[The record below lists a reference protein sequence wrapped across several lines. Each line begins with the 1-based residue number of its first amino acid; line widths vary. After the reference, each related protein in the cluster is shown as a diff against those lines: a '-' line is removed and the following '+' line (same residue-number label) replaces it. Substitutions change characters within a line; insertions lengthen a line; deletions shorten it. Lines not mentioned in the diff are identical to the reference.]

1 MDSAL
6 KIITLNKV
14 AFLLFIIP
22 FFALVLSI
30 LSANLFYSFDYH
42 YYPNF
47 YKADKIEFEC
57 NKSNNYCLDLYL
69 SKSNKID
76 GCSKYYIGY
85 HYQINDEIIAEDD
98 DWRKVVL
105 NSENKNKKLQ
115 KIFHSNENIIN
126 QSCFKNSELYK
137 YNKYFGYIF
146 EGIGKLRNS
155 NKYTAATSET
165 INPFVNG
172 ETSISNIVKRF
183 PTNFIFKPLMYITV
197 IIMIIYW
204 ILNNKIFNQIIKSKK
219 TNLFLYF
226 GILSAIFLFFHVLLL
241 GSNIENELF
250 QKIRRT
256 IIVLFILFEVLGQIF
271 LTKNLYTYKNNFYNY
286 ARIKIIFLKVIFVS
300 LVLLVTLFVFFILT
314 FYNLPS
320 KIDYILEWNYFAALL
335 IYYFLSSIMWKNVR
349 ELT

>member
-1 MDSAL
+1 M
-6 KIITLNKV
+6 TL
-14 AFLLFIIP
+14 I
-22 FFALVLSI
+22 
-30 LSANLFYSFDYH
+30 
-42 YYPNF
+42 
-47 YKADKIEFEC
+47 
-57 NKSNNYCLDLYL
+57 
-69 SKSNKID
+69 
-76 GCSKYYIGY
+76 
-85 HYQINDEIIAEDD
+85 
-98 DWRKVVL
+98 
-105 NSENKNKKLQ
+105 
-115 KIFHSNENIIN
+115 
-126 QSCFKNSELYK
+126 
-137 YNKYFGYIF
+137 
-146 EGIGKLRNS
+146 
-155 NKYTAATSET
+155 
-165 INPFVNG
+165 
-172 ETSISNIVKRF
+172 
-183 PTNFIFKPLMYITV
+183 

-300 LVLLVTLFVFFILT
+300 LVLLVTLSVFFILT

-320 KIDYILEWNYFAALL
+320 KVDYILEWNYFAALL

>member
-1 MDSAL
+1 
-6 KIITLNKV
+6 
-14 AFLLFIIP
+14 
-22 FFALVLSI
+22 
-30 LSANLFYSFDYH
+30 
-42 YYPNF
+42 
-47 YKADKIEFEC
+47 
-57 NKSNNYCLDLYL
+57 
-69 SKSNKID
+69 
-76 GCSKYYIGY
+76 
-85 HYQINDEIIAEDD
+85 
-98 DWRKVVL
+98 
-105 NSENKNKKLQ
+105 
-115 KIFHSNENIIN
+115 
-126 QSCFKNSELYK
+126 
-137 YNKYFGYIF
+137 
-146 EGIGKLRNS
+146 
-155 NKYTAATSET
+155 
-165 INPFVNG
+165 
-172 ETSISNIVKRF
+172 
-183 PTNFIFKPLMYITV
+183 
-197 IIMIIYW
+197 MIIYW

-320 KIDYILEWNYFAALL
+320 KVDYILEWNYFAALL